1 MKNFRS
7 KHASIATARWAA
19 YTAAG
24 VATALAGNQPVEAS
38 IHYSGRLDVPFQP
51 NENMAQKF
59 QLDQAVIP
67 FSSNAGA
74 PSLVVITLALSCTD
88 SLSRVSPIE
97 SA

>member
-38 IHYSGRLDVPFQP
+38 IHYSGRPDVSFPP
-51 NENMAQKF
+51 HENMAQKF
-59 QLDQAVIP
+59 QLDQAWDSVL
-67 FSSNAGA
+67 FERRGTLTSGNYAG
-74 PSLVVITLALSCTD
+74 LVMYGILSAEC
-88 SLSRVSPIE
+88 RR
-97 SA
+97 